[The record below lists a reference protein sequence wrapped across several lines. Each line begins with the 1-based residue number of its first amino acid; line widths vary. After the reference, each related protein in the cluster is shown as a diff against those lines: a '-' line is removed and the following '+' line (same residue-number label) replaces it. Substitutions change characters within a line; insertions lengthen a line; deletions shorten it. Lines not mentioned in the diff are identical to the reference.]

1 MTNIRRVVD
10 LAFAPN
16 NFFVASGNE
25 LAFEHRNEEI
35 SWELF
40 RGRLLE
46 VAHTRVRKSFE
57 AWNSYWVDNGKR
69 SEEPILAV
77 KLDVAAGQIHVVRAI
92 HSYVW
97 EGFDAGGNVIET
109 RETTRWVRELVGTI
123 HLGEFETGG
132 ELVDE
137 IICLIFQGVV
147 GTSRLPLTSLENPLP
162 AFTFGQFFYIHNS
175 RPGEGSSP
183 SRSIGDLFRR
193 VSNQS
198 LARREEVKL
207 LEFALRATP
216 NDQLALAVH
225 LLGSRQSMIG
235 NADDGIS
242 SLMRELINEVSLSPY
257 TDFVGKV
264 LLFLDLL
271 QQQGI
276 WRIEERIDYLSWIL
290 RHLVRHLT
298 AFDLRTFHHRG
309 ANYPDALLLDAVL
322 KHYPQAIEAH
332 PELFSSTPEDNDLAM
347 RRKRRR
353 RRALRQ
359 GWLLRRWY
367 EGLPIPEVPTSPGEN
382 RWVLPSHVRIPDE
395 QILEPE
401 SRRKRLF
408 DNDRLDGHLGS
419 NAADVL
425 AQSMT
430 DLQEPEELQE
440 LGMAVFLDRPL
451 GALKHPGEPDCTPL
465 LSYQA
470 FSRFIARKRLRFL
483 EDIGLLKDQA
493 LNRFLEII
501 DGLVIRGIPV
511 SDLDKGSRPG
521 AVSITDA
528 ARAAAD
534 FVLLKTTTTSV
545 TEFLKCFRFEELDS
559 RISFL
564 NSPEASPR
572 LMVGENSP
580 QEHGLLLSFYDSQL
594 TKRLEFIMD
603 ASMGYDSRAGLE
615 LPRAG
620 LQVTHAWAE
629 DGSELPFAPT
639 RIPTN

>member
-1 MTNIRRVVD
+1 
-10 LAFAPN
+10 
-16 NFFVASGNE
+16 
-25 LAFEHRNEEI
+25 
-35 SWELF
+35 
-40 RGRLLE
+40 
-46 VAHTRVRKSFE
+46 
-57 AWNSYWVDNGKR
+57 
-69 SEEPILAV
+69 
-77 KLDVAAGQIHVVRAI
+77 
-92 HSYVW
+92 
-97 EGFDAGGNVIET
+97 
-109 RETTRWVRELVGTI
+109 
-123 HLGEFETGG
+123 
-132 ELVDE
+132 
-137 IICLIFQGVV
+137 
-147 GTSRLPLTSLENPLP
+147 
-162 AFTFGQFFYIHNS
+162 
-175 RPGEGSSP
+175 
-183 SRSIGDLFRR
+183 
-193 VSNQS
+193 
-198 LARREEVKL
+198 
-207 LEFALRATP
+207 
-216 NDQLALAVH
+216 
-225 LLGSRQSMIG
+225 MIG

-290 RHLVRHLT
+290 RHLARHLT

-322 KHYPQAIEAH
+322 KHYLQAIEAH

-451 GALKHPGEPDCTPL
+451 GVLKHPGEPDCTLL
-465 LSYQA
+465 LSYLA
-470 FSRFIARKRLRFL
+470 FSRFIARTRLRFL
-483 EDIGLLKDQA
+483 HDIGLLKGQA
-493 LNRFLEII
+493 LNRFLESV
-501 DGLVIRGIPV
+501 DGLVIRWIPV
-511 SDLDKGSRPG
+511 SDFDTSSRPG

-534 FVLLKTTTTSV
+534 FVLLRTTTTSV

-559 RISFL
+559 RVSFL
-564 NSPEASPR
+564 KWPEASPR
-572 LMVGENSP
+572 LIVGENSS
-580 QEHGLLLSFYDSQL
+580 QEHCLLLSFYDSQL

-620 LQVTHAWAE
+620 LQVTRAWAE
-629 DGSELPFAPT
+629 DGSELPVAPT
-639 RIPTN
+639 RIPAN

>member
-1 MTNIRRVVD
+1 VD
-10 LAFAPN
+10 LAFAPI
-16 NFFVASGNE
+16 NFFVASGIE
-25 LAFEHRNEEI
+25 LAFEHRQAEI

-40 RGRLLE
+40 RGRLLDA
-46 VAHTRVRKSFE
+46 AHTRVLRSFE
-57 AWNSYWVDNGKR
+57 AWNVYWVDDGKR

-97 EGFDAGGNVIET
+97 EGFDAGGNVIES

-123 HLGEFETGG
+123 HLGAFETGG

-137 IICLIFQGVV
+137 IICLIFQCVV

-162 AFTFGQFFYIHNS
+162 TFTFGRFFYIHCS
-175 RPGEGSSP
+175 RSGEGSGR
-183 SRSIGDLFRR
+183 SRSIGDLLRR
-193 VSNQS
+193 VSNQP

-207 LEFALRATP
+207 LEFVLRATP
-216 NDQLALAVH
+216 NHQLALAVH
-225 LLGSRQSMIG
+225 LLGLRQSMIA
-235 NADDGIS
+235 NVDEGIS
-242 SLMRELINEVSLSPY
+242 SLVRELFNEVSLSPY
-257 TDFVGKV
+257 TDFVDKV
-264 LLFLDLL
+264 LSFLDLL

-276 WRIEERIDYLSWIL
+276 WRAEERIDYLSWIL

-322 KHYPQAIEAH
+322 KHYLQVIEMH

-367 EGLPIPEVPTSPGEN
+367 EGLSVPEVPTSPGEN
-382 RWVLPSHVRIPDE
+382 RWVLPSHVRIPE
-395 QILEPE
+395 EHILEPGN
-401 SRRKRLF
+401 RRKRLF
-408 DNDRLDGHLGS
+408 DDDRLDVPRGS
-419 NAADVL
+419 HAADVL
-425 AQSMT
+425 TQSMT

-465 LSYQA
+465 LSYLA
-470 FSRFIARKRLRFL
+470 FSRFIARKRLHFL
-483 EDIGLLKDQA
+483 EDIGLLKGQA
-493 LNRFLEII
+493 LNRFRESV
-501 DGLVIRGIPV
+501 DGLVIPGIPV
-511 SDLDKGSRPG
+511 SDFDKTSRPG

-534 FVLLKTTTTSV
+534 FVLLRTTTTSM

-564 NSPEASPR
+564 NWPDASPR
-572 LMVGENSP
+572 LVVDESSP
-580 QEHGLLLSFYDSQL
+580 QEPSLLLSFYDSQL
-594 TKRLEFIMD
+594 SKRLEFEMD
-603 ASMGYDSRAGLE
+603 ASMGYHNRAGLE

-620 LQVTHAWAE
+620 LQVTRAWAE
-629 DGSELPFAPT
+629 DGSELPVAPT